1 MQNQNEKIK
10 LYINKIKNRVPKSL
24 DISPVT
30 KSEIETVNIYLK
42 SRKDLIFKFWE
53 LNEHFGENWDY
64 NKYPLGYM
72 MNNKKS
78 KKIVGFMGTIF
89 SRRNLTEK
97 NKICCNLSRWFVEK
111 EYRKFSYALLLPI
124 LNNEKIIINA
134 TTPVKSLEQF
144 FKKLGFENKNINY
157 TIGFSFNFFCLF
169 KKNFKRFTL
178 SDEGKIISSNLTKD
192 QKQIFYDHKKYNC
205 KQFIILDKKREFKP
219 IFFVAKKTKKKGLKV
234 LDIFYISNRENL
246 IPYAKEIFVKYA

>member
-1 MQNQNEKIK
+1 MK
-10 LYINKIKNRVPKSL
+10 
-24 DISPVT
+24 
-30 KSEIETVNIYLK
+30 
-42 SRKDLIFKFWE
+42 
-53 LNEHFGENWDY
+53 
-64 NKYPLGYM
+64 
-72 MNNKKS
+72 
-78 KKIVGFMGTIF
+78 
-89 SRRNLTEK
+89 
-97 NKICCNLSRWFVEK
+97 
-111 EYRKFSYALLLPI
+111 
-124 LNNEKIIINA
+124 KIIINA

-219 IFFVAKKTKKKGLKV
+219 IFFLLQKRLKKKGLKF
-234 LDIFYISNRENL
+234 LIFF
-246 IPYAKEIFVKYA
+246 IFPIEKT